1 MSELEIQIGR
11 YLAELTRAQTSPHTL
26 KAYRSDLRQFL
37 EYFTPP
43 EGQPPPLASLE
54 VLEIREWLADVYSRN
69 LETVS
74 IRRKLAA
81 VRSLFR
87 FLLRDGLI
95 PMNPARLVRTPKAPK
110 SLPDVMTAE
119 QANGLIDAVGTD
131 RFERPHP
138 ARDRAIFE
146 FLYGCGIRVS
156 ELVGLT
162 LHGIEL
168 QQGYVRVRGKGDKE
182 RITPFAPIAGEK
194 LKTYLDE
201 HRPHLHPKD
210 QSAFVNHRGEAL
222 SRQSFWKTLK
232 ELAMNAGIPTNISPH
247 MLRHSFATHLLQ
259 SGMNLRSLQMLLG
272 HSDLSTTQIYTHI
285 APEHLKE
292 SHKKYHPRGGG

>member
-95 PMNPARLVRTPKAPK
+95 PMNPARLVRTP
-110 SLPDVMTAE
+110 
-119 QANGLIDAVGTD
+119 
-131 RFERPHP
+131 
-138 ARDRAIFE
+138 
-146 FLYGCGIRVS
+146 
-156 ELVGLT
+156 
-162 LHGIEL
+162 
-168 QQGYVRVRGKGDKE
+168 
-182 RITPFAPIAGEK
+182 
-194 LKTYLDE
+194 
-201 HRPHLHPKD
+201 
-210 QSAFVNHRGEAL
+210 
-222 SRQSFWKTLK
+222 
-232 ELAMNAGIPTNISPH
+232 
-247 MLRHSFATHLLQ
+247 
-259 SGMNLRSLQMLLG
+259 
-272 HSDLSTTQIYTHI
+272 
-285 APEHLKE
+285 
-292 SHKKYHPRGGG
+292 